1 MAPMMSG
8 SLMKV
13 AVNPLPWV
21 LTESGWSLTR
31 QVLTEALSDLRE
43 VGFTALHA
51 EIPDGMPLGEYR
63 QVLADYGFEPA
74 PGYFQA
80 DFTAPEAMPKVL
92 EQARQAAQAQAEL
105 GLSQIFIAS
114 EMAGPRREH
123 PAVGHL
129 AQDERLK
136 LVSEGLVSTAEAMQS
151 EGVTAALHPHVGT
164 WVETEAEIRSVLDW
178 SDGSALAFGPDTGH
192 LFWAGADPAG
202 LVARYASRVSCL
214 HIKDVD
220 AAAAA
225 SAREHGDDYM
235 GATFGRHVWTEPG
248 RGDVDL
254 DAVIAALPEGF
265 DGWAVLEVDVPN
277 LPNRVDSARAGLA
290 YLRAHPAF
298 AVSAP

>member
-1 MAPMMSG
+1 
-8 SLMKV
+8 MKV

-31 QVLTEALSDLRE
+31 DVLIEALADLRE

-51 EIPDGMPLGEYR
+51 DVPEGMRVEEYR
-63 QVLADYGFEPA
+63 RVLADYGFEPA
-74 PGYFQA
+74 PGYFSA
-80 DFTAPEAMPKVL
+80 DFSAAEGMPQVL
-92 EQARQAAQAQAEL
+92 ELARRAAQAQAQL

-114 EMAGPRREH
+114 EIAAPRWER

-136 LVSEGLVSTAEAMQS
+136 LITEGLVATAEAMRA
-151 EGVTAALHPHVGT
+151 EGVAAALHPHVGT
-164 WVETEAEIRSVLDW
+164 WVETDAEIRAVLDW
-178 SDGSALAFGPDTGH
+178 SDGSDLAFGPDTGH

-202 LVARYASRVSCL
+202 LVADYASRVICL

-220 AAAAA
+220 ASAAALA
-225 SAREHGDDYM
+225 LEQGDDYM

-248 RGDVDL
+248 RGNVNL

-277 LPNRVDSARAGLA
+277 LPSRVESARAGLD

-298 AVSAP
+298 AASAS